1 MMPIETDQLALP
13 LKTIRAAV
21 ATFFF
26 IQGLSFASWASRIPH
41 IQRQLDL
48 SEAGLGGVLFA
59 LPLGL
64 ITSLP
69 VSAWLVARYGSRLIV
84 IIAVSLYAFTLPFI
98 GLVQAPW
105 QLVAVLFCFGLWGNL
120 ANISVNTQAVGTEA
134 LYGRSIMAS
143 FHGVWSLAGF
153 SGAAI
158 GTLMISLRV
167 TPFVHFCFISTLA
180 FLLVLVAHKYTLPK
194 DAPRD
199 SNQPIFVRPD
209 QRLLL
214 LGLIAF
220 CCMTCEGTMFDWAG
234 VYFDKIVQAPA
245 ELTTLGYVAFMS
257 TMAGGRF
264 VGDKLAVRLGVK
276 RLIQLNGILIAMGLL
291 IAVFF
296 PTLIA
301 ATFGFLLVGMGVS
314 TVVPLVY
321 GAAGKSKTM
330 SAGIALAAVS
340 SISFFGFLL
349 GPPMIGFIAEASSL
363 RVSFAII
370 AALGFC
376 ATLLVGKVRMN
387 GNE

>member
-1 MMPIETDQLALP
+1 MPIETDQLTLSR
-13 LKTIRAAV
+13 KTIRTAV

-59 LPLGL
+59 LPVGL
-64 ITSLP
+64 MASLP
-69 VSAWLVARYGSRLIV
+69 LSGWLVARYGSRLIV
-84 IIAVSLYAFTLPFI
+84 IIAVSLYSFTLPFI

-153 SGAAI
+153 TGAAI
-158 GTLMISLRV
+158 GTLMISFQI
-167 TPFVHFCFISTLA
+167 TPFLHFSLISTLA
-180 FLLVLVAHKYTLPK
+180 FLLVLVAYKYTLPQ

-209 QRLLL
+209 HRLLL

-220 CCMTCEGTMFDWAG
+220 CCMICEGTMFDWGG
-234 VYFDKIVQAPA
+234 VYFHKVVRAPA

-264 VGDKLAVRLGVK
+264 VGDKLAVRIGVK
-276 RLIQLNGILIAMGLL
+276 RLIQLNGVLIALGLL

-301 ATFGFLLVGMGVS
+301 ATFGFLLVGVGVS
-314 TVVPLVY
+314 TVVPMVY

-330 SAGIALAAVS
+330 SAGVALAAVS

-376 ATLLVGKVRMN
+376 ATLLIGKVRMN
-387 GNE
+387 E

>member
-1 MMPIETDQLALP
+1 
-13 LKTIRAAV
+13 
-21 ATFFF
+21 
-26 IQGLSFASWASRIPH
+26 
-41 IQRQLDL
+41 
-48 SEAGLGGVLFA
+48 
-59 LPLGL
+59 
-64 ITSLP
+64 
-69 VSAWLVARYGSRLIV
+69 
-84 IIAVSLYAFTLPFI
+84 
-98 GLVQAPW
+98 
-105 QLVAVLFCFGLWGNL
+105 
-120 ANISVNTQAVGTEA
+120 
-134 LYGRSIMAS
+134 
-143 FHGVWSLAGF
+143 
-153 SGAAI
+153 
-158 GTLMISLRV
+158 
-167 TPFVHFCFISTLA
+167 
-180 FLLVLVAHKYTLPK
+180 
-194 DAPRD
+194 
-199 SNQPIFVRPD
+199 
-209 QRLLL
+209 
-214 LGLIAF
+214 
-220 CCMTCEGTMFDWAG
+220 MFDWAG